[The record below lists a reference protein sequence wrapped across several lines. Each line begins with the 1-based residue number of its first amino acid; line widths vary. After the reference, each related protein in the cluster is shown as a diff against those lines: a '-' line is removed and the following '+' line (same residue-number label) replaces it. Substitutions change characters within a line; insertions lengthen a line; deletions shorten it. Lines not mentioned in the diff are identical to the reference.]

1 MRVLL
6 VEDEKE
12 LAGALRAALSHH
24 RMVADHA
31 RDLTEAALIL
41 NDAVYDVVVLDRK
54 LPDGDG
60 LSLIP
65 VIRSRGNNVPVL
77 VLTALDDLAE
87 RVAGLDGG
95 ADDYIGKPFAF
106 EELLARL
113 RALARRPVPVQ
124 SDIVTVGRLS
134 FDLAHCEASISG
146 APLKMPRRELL
157 VLETL
162 TRRMG
167 RMVLRAALMEAVFGL
182 DDDIQSNALD
192 THISRVRRKLADADA
207 GVIINGIRG
216 VGYLLRDDS

>member
-6 VEDEKE
+6 VEDEAE
-12 LAGALRAALSHH
+12 LAGALKTALSQH
-24 RMVADHA
+24 RMVVDHA
-31 RDLTEAALIL
+31 RDLAEATLVL
-41 NDAVYDVVVLDRK
+41 SDAVYDVVVLDRR

-65 VIRSRGNNVPVL
+65 AIRLRGNSVPVL
-77 VLTALDDLAE
+77 VLTALGELAD

-113 RALARRPVPVQ
+113 RARARRPVAVH
-124 SDIVTVGRLS
+124 SDVVAVGRLS
-134 FDLAHCEASISG
+134 FDRAHLEAKVDG
-146 APLKMPRRELL
+146 VPLKMPRRELL

-182 DDDIQSNALD
+182 DDEIQSNALD
-192 THISRVRRKLADADA
+192 THISRVRRKLLDANA
-207 GVIINGIRG
+207 GVTINGIRG
-216 VGYLLRDDS
+216 VGYLLREAQ

>member
-12 LAGALRAALSHH
+12 LAGALKAALSHH
-24 RMVADHA
+24 RMIADHP
-31 RDLTEAALIL
+31 RDLAEAALIL

-65 VIRSRGNNVPVL
+65 VIRARGNTVPVL
-77 VLTALDDLAE
+77 MLTALDDLAD

-124 SDIVTVGRLS
+124 SDVVTVGRLS
-134 FDLAHCEASISG
+134 FDLAHCEASVAG
-146 APLKMPRRELL
+146 TPLKMPRRELL

-182 DDDIQSNALD
+182 DDEIQSNALD

-207 GVIINGIRG
+207 GVTINGIRG
-216 VGYLLRDDS
+216 VGYLLREDQ